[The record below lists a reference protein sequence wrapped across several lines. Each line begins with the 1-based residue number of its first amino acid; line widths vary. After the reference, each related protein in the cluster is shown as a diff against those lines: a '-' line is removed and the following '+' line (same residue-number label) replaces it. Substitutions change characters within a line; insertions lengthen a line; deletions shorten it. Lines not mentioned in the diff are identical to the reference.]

1 MKKVLTIVLVFALS
15 FGFLT
20 LVNNM
25 GGTDT
30 ASAQETLTGTAEGF
44 GGDINVTVVINGD
57 DIVSVE
63 AIGDDETE
71 GIGTMAIDE
80 LPALIAEAD
89 SAEVE
94 GVSGAT
100 YSSDGIKAAV
110 KNALATRSVAGAEEL
125 TLTGTTEGFGGDVT
139 VNVVIK
145 GDDIVSVEAIGDD
158 ETDGIGSIAIDEL
171 PALIAEADSADIDG
185 ISGSTYTSDAIKA
198 AVKKALES
206 K

>member
-1 MKKVLTIVLVFALS
+1 MSI
-15 FGFLT
+15 
-20 LVNNM
+20 
-25 GGTDT
+25 
-30 ASAQETLTGTAEGF
+30 AE
-44 GGDINVTVVINGD
+44 IH
-57 DIVSVE
+57 
-63 AIGDDETE
+63 
-71 GIGTMAIDE
+71 
-80 LPALIAEAD
+80 ALIAEAD

-110 KNALATRSVAGAEEL
+110 ENALATRSAASGEEL

-139 VNVVIK
+139 VNLVIK

>member
-71 GIGTMAIDE
+71 G
-80 LPALIAEAD
+80 
-89 SAEVE
+89 
-94 GVSGAT
+94 
-100 YSSDGIKAAV
+100 
-110 KNALATRSVAGAEEL
+110 
-125 TLTGTTEGFGGDVT
+125 
-139 VNVVIK
+139 
-145 GDDIVSVEAIGDD
+145 
-158 ETDGIGSIAIDEL
+158 
-171 PALIAEADSADIDG
+171 
-185 ISGSTYTSDAIKA
+185 
-198 AVKKALES
+198 
-206 K
+206 

>member
-44 GGDINVTVVINGD
+44 GGDINVTVVINGE

-100 YSSDGIKAAV
+100 NSSDGIKAAV

>member
-44 GGDINVTVVINGD
+44 GGDINVTVVINGE

>member
-44 GGDINVTVVINGD
+44 GGDINVTVVINGE

-110 KNALATRSVAGAEEL
+110 ENALATRSAASGEEL

-139 VNVVIK
+139 VNLVIK

>member
-110 KNALATRSVAGAEEL
+110 ENALATRSAASGEEL

-139 VNVVIK
+139 VNLVIK

>member
-139 VNVVIK
+139 VNLVIK

>member
-1 MKKVLTIVLVFALS
+1 
-15 FGFLT
+15 
-20 LVNNM
+20 
-25 GGTDT
+25 
-30 ASAQETLTGTAEGF
+30 
-44 GGDINVTVVINGD
+44 
-57 DIVSVE
+57 
-63 AIGDDETE
+63 
-71 GIGTMAIDE
+71 MAIDE

>member
-1 MKKVLTIVLVFALS
+1 MKKFVLDIELVIGGKMKKILAIVLVFALS

-25 GGTDT
+25 GDTNT
-30 ASAQETLTGTAEGF
+30 ASAQETLTGSAEGF
-44 GGDINVTVVINGD
+44 GGDINVTLVVSGD

-63 AIGDDETE
+63 AVGVDETE
-71 GIGTMAIDE
+71 GIGSMAIDE

-100 YSSDGIKAAV
+100 YTSDG
-110 KNALATRSVAGAEEL
+110 
-125 TLTGTTEGFGGDVT
+125 
-139 VNVVIK
+139 
-145 GDDIVSVEAIGDD
+145 
-158 ETDGIGSIAIDEL
+158 
-171 PALIAEADSADIDG
+171 
-185 ISGSTYTSDAIKA
+185 IKA

-206 K
+206 KQ

>member
-1 MKKVLTIVLVFALS
+1 MKKVLMIIIVFALS

-25 GGTDT
+25 SGTDT

-44 GGDINVTVVINGD
+44 GGDINVTVVINGE

-63 AIGDDETE
+63 ATGDDETE
-71 GIGTMAIDE
+71 GIG
-80 LPALIAEAD
+80 
-89 SAEVE
+89 
-94 GVSGAT
+94 
-100 YSSDGIKAAV
+100 
-110 KNALATRSVAGAEEL
+110 SVA
-125 TLTGTTEGFGGDVT
+125 
-139 VNVVIK
+139 
-145 GDDIVSVEAIGDD
+145 
-158 ETDGIGSIAIDEL
+158 IAEL